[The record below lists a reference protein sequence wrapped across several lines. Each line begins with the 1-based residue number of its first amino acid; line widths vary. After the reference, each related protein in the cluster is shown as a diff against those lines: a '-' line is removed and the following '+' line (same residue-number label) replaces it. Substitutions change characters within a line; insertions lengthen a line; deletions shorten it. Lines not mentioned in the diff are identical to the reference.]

1 LNPTRATLIHKWRR
15 EGDEGDGDEVMIFQL
30 HDTDISFPNP
40 AHAEPDGLLAIG
52 GDLSTER
59 LLLAYQSGI
68 FPWYSDDEPIC
79 WYSPAERCVLF
90 PEKVFVSKSM
100 QQIINRKTFTI
111 TTNTVFEHVIQHCAN
126 TNRKDQDGTWIT
138 NDMQKAYINLH
149 KFGIA
154 KSVEVWHNKELVGGL
169 YGLEINNIF
178 CGESMFSKVSNA
190 SKAALIWLCKE
201 NNYKLIDC
209 QIRTEHLIS
218 MGAEMI
224 AREKYIEIL
233 NS

>member
-1 LNPTRATLIHKWRR
+1 
-15 EGDEGDGDEVMIFQL
+15 MIFQL

-40 AHAEPDGLLAIG
+40 ALAEQDGLLAIG

-59 LLLAYQSGI
+59 LMLAYQNGI

-79 WYSPAERCVLF
+79 WYAPSERCILF
-90 PEKVFVSKSM
+90 PEKIFVSKSM
-100 QQIINRKTFTI
+100 QQIINRKIFTI
-111 TTNTVFEHVIQHCAN
+111 TSNTVFEDVIQHCAN

-149 KFGIA
+149 KLGIA
-154 KSVEVWHNKELVGGL
+154 KSIEVWQNNKLVGGL

-190 SKAALIWLCKE
+190 SKAALIWLCKK
-201 NNYKLIDC
+201 NNYALIDC
-209 QIRTEHLIS
+209 QVRTEHLIS

-224 AREKYIEIL
+224 TKEQYKIL
-233 NS
+233 LTI

>member
-1 LNPTRATLIHKWRR
+1 
-15 EGDEGDGDEVMIFQL
+15 MIFQL
-30 HDTDISFPNP
+30 HDTDIFFPNP
-40 AHAEPDGLLAIG
+40 ALAEPNGFLAIG
-52 GDLSTER
+52 GDLSAER

-79 WYSPAERCVLF
+79 WYSPEERCILF

-100 QQIINRKTFTI
+100 QQVINKKIFTI
-111 TTNTVFEHVIQHCAN
+111 TTNTVFEDVIQHCAN

-149 KFGIA
+149 KLGVA
-154 KSVEVWHNKELVGGL
+154 KSVEVWQNNELVGGL
-169 YGLEINNIF
+169 YGLEINNSF

-201 NNYKLIDC
+201 NNYTLIDC
-209 QIRTEHLIS
+209 QIRTQHLIS

-224 AREKYIEIL
+224 LRSKYIEIL
-233 NS
+233 K

>member
-1 LNPTRATLIHKWRR
+1 
-15 EGDEGDGDEVMIFQL
+15 MIFQL
-30 HDTDISFPNP
+30 HDTDIYFPNP
-40 AHAEPDGLLAIG
+40 VFAEPDGLLAIG

-79 WYSPAERCVLF
+79 WYSPPERCVIYPNKIF
-90 PEKVFVSKSM
+90 ISKSM
-100 QQIINRKTFTI
+100 QQVINRKIFAI
-111 TTNTVFEHVIQHCAN
+111 TTNTVFEDVIQHCAN

-149 KFGIA
+149 KLGIA
-154 KSVEVWHNKELVGGL
+154 KSVEVWQNNELVGGL

-190 SKAALIWLCKE
+190 SKAALIWLCKN
-201 NNYKLIDC
+201 NNYALIDC
-209 QIRTEHLIS
+209 QVRTEHLIG

-224 AREKYIEIL
+224 GRGKYIEIL

>member
-1 LNPTRATLIHKWRR
+1 
-15 EGDEGDGDEVMIFQL
+15 MIFQL
-30 HDTDISFPNP
+30 HDTDISFPDP
-40 AHAEPDGLLAIG
+40 AFAEPDGLLAIG

-79 WYSPAERCVLF
+79 WFSPPERCVLF
-90 PEKVFVSKSM
+90 PKKICISKSM

-111 TTNTVFEHVIQHCAN
+111 TTNTVFEDVIQHCAN

-138 NDMQKAYINLH
+138 NDMQNAYINLH
-149 KFGIA
+149 KLGTA
-154 KSVEVWHNKELVGGL
+154 KSVEVWQNNELIGGL
-169 YGLEINNIF
+169 YGIEINNIF

-190 SKAALIWLCKE
+190 SKAALIWLCTQ

-209 QIRTEHLIS
+209 QVRTEHLIS

-224 AREKYIEIL
+224 AREKYITLIT
-233 NS
+233 SK